1 MCPVAHQ
8 KKLKKPLQEGL
19 AMSVLLA
26 RGTAALIRTRVAVRR
41 FGGHGHGDGKYTFD
55 REFRRCF
62 SLSPVVRWR
71 PAAPLQFPRRVRL
84 AVGAP
89 LLRAGRSAPVRA

>member
-1 MCPVAHQ
+1 
-8 KKLKKPLQEGL
+8 
-19 AMSVLLA
+19 MSVLLA

-62 SLSPVVRWR
+62 SRSPVVRMAPRR
-71 PAAPLQFPRRVRL
+71 PARVPPPACALPSARLFCARGAQLLCAREKPQARRTWARR
-84 AVGAP
+84 GK
-89 LLRAGRSAPVRA
+89 STT

>member
-1 MCPVAHQ
+1 
-8 KKLKKPLQEGL
+8 
-19 AMSVLLA
+19 MSVLLA

-62 SLSPVVRWR
+62 FSRSRCSHGAPPPPLS
-71 PAAPLQFPRRVRL
+71 FPRRVRL